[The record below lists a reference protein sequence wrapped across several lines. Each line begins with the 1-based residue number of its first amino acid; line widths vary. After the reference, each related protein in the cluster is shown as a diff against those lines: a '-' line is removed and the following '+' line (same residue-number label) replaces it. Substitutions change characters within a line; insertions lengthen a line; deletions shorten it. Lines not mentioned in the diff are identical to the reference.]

1 LQVEEKSVKQSDS
14 NTDKV
19 VKYYSDYDE
28 QARLSDNLG
37 QVEFVRTQNIIHRY
51 LKSPPATVLDV
62 GGATGWYSCWLAK
75 EGYEVHL
82 VDPVPRH
89 VEQAK
94 EASDAQSETPIA
106 SCTIGDARQL
116 EFDEEIADAVLLLGP
131 LYHLVEAQDRNHSL
145 TEAYR
150 VLKPGGHLFAVGIS
164 RFASMID
171 GLVSGYYLDPQ
182 FQEIMQHDL
191 ETGQHR
197 NPTNNPKYFMDTF
210 FHHPD
215 ELKAE
220 VSSAGFEIM
229 GLFAVEG
236 ISYLMK
242 DFKINWKTEDKREF
256 LLEIIG
262 KIEREPSLIGASPHV
277 MCVGAKL

>member
-1 LQVEEKSVKQSDS
+1 VKQPE
-14 NTDKV
+14 NKIDKV
-19 VKYYSDYDE
+19 IKYYSDYDE
-28 QARLSDNLG
+28 QARLSSNLG
-37 QVEFVRTQNIIHRY
+37 QIEFVRTQNIIHRY
-51 LKSPPATVLDV
+51 LKSPPAKVLDV
-62 GGATGWYSCWLAK
+62 GGAAGRYSCWLAK

-82 VDPVPRH
+82 LDPVPKH
-89 VEQAK
+89 IEQAK
-94 EASDAQSETPIA
+94 EASDAQSEMPIA
-106 SCTIGDARQL
+106 SCSVGDALQL
-116 EFDEEIADAVLLLGP
+116 EFDGEIADAVLLLGP
-131 LYHLVEAQDRNHSL
+131 LYHLVEAQDRIRSL

-164 RFASMID
+164 RFASTID
-171 GLVSGYYLDPQ
+171 GLVSGYYLDPI
-182 FQEIMQHDL
+182 FQEIMQRDL

-197 NPTNNPKYFMDTF
+197 NPTNHPAYFMDTF

-236 ISYLMK
+236 IIYMMK
-242 DFKINWKTEDKREF
+242 DFEKNWKTEINREF
-256 LLEIIG
+256 LLDVIS

-277 MCVGAKL
+277 MCVAAKL